1 MEIISLKGRMPFEII
16 ESMQKR
22 GIERLTPPQSD
33 AVKQGLLDLNNLVI
47 AAPTASGKTLIAEI
61 ACINSILG
69 RRQKAVYVAPMR
81 ALVTEKFN
89 EFKQSYPYIKCAMSI
104 GDLDSNDQWLADYE
118 MVFVSTEKFDSLMRH
133 GIEWTGSIGC
143 LIFDEVHMLGDMSR
157 GPTLEILITK
167 LISSSKAQIIAL
179 SATIGNAREIAKW
192 LGAKIIESDYRPVK
206 LSKGVICNSRVYY
219 SDDATGEPTESA
231 MLAGSSKL
239 PEIRII
245 EDTIAQKKQALI
257 FYSTRRNAE
266 AGAKRIAESMSEIL
280 TKGNTAALEDV
291 SKKVLGALDRPTEQC
306 IKLSKLIKSGTAF
319 HHAGLLNVQRSAI
332 EEAFKSNMIKVICST
347 TTLGFGVNM
356 PAHTVLVRDIHRYEN
371 SSSGMLGVNEVTQ
384 LFGRAGRPKYDTE
397 GRALLI
403 ASNME
408 RMKDL
413 YKNYII
419 AEPEAIDSALG
430 IVPVLRSHILSLIAT
445 NFINTKESMNS
456 FFAKTFYGFQY
467 GNMGHMRRVIDEVVS
482 DLKRWE
488 MVKEDGS
495 AYLATKLGSRV
506 SELYI
511 DPLSAKWMIDSLPN
525 VAEDLDVLFMISNTL
540 EMRPYVRT
548 SMDAEDRYAAY
559 LHTHKKLMLK
569 EFDPVDYGNYDPEG
583 AFSTALMLNDWAEEL
598 KEPEI
603 VEKYSSTPGAL
614 YTKITNADWLIY
626 SAIELSKILKRSSRN
641 LIEMRVRL
649 RYGIKEELLD
659 LVRLQQIGRVRAR
672 TLYMN
677 GIKRV
682 SDIRDNKARVTSL
695 LGKEVAEKVFSQL

>member
-280 TKGNTAALEDV
+280 TKGNNAALEDV

-306 IKLSKLIKSGTAF
+306 MKLSKLIKSGTAF